1 MAKNDQL
8 DNNNV
13 CPWCHSEIVWDEE
26 IGPEEHCPHCSNEL
40 SGYRTLQVGIEQ
52 EESEVYGEE
61 ASEQHQHQHEEEEDD
76 WASDDTKKQ
85 AMSGDGYRHAGRVN
99 FAIEESVQRVL
110 DDQLEMP
117 ECPSCRSYMIEL
129 GVHNVTRDFF
139 KPAVPFA
146 IGKPLMEPPFET
158 VMFVCPACF
167 ETSTKLSLESRQRL
181 TNLLQEEA
189 EKQ

>member
-76 WASDDTKKQ
+76 WASDDTKNKPCQ
-85 AMSGDGYRHAGRVN
+85 ETAIAMRAAST
-99 FAIEESVQRVL
+99 S
-110 DDQLEMP
+110 
-117 ECPSCRSYMIEL
+117 PSR
-129 GVHNVTRDFF
+129 NRFN
-139 KPAVPFA
+139 
-146 IGKPLMEPPFET
+146 
-158 VMFVCPACF
+158 AC
-167 ETSTKLSLESRQRL
+167 
-181 TNLLQEEA
+181 
-189 EKQ
+189 